1 MTPPPARVLVVS
13 PLFHTDRGGLGRQA
27 VLLTERLA
35 AAGARPLVATRLMRG
50 LPARRF
56 SALVERFE
64 LPAGRPEV
72 HNYEEPDLENLLTS
86 LRFCRELWRLMVAR
100 RRDYD
105 VIHVHG
111 ASLPF
116 LAALPLA
123 RLLGKRVIGKV
134 AALDQGVEAG
144 DLAGHWGPLGPV
156 LARLAASS
164 DAFVATTEEIAAALQ
179 GEGVPREKI
188 VRLPNFVDT
197 ARFHP
202 LPPAEREAL
211 RVELGWS
218 GRAVALCAGRLAER
232 KNVDLLLRA
241 FAEAK
246 QPLSAQRPLLA
257 IAGDGPERERLLAL
271 REELGLSED
280 EVSFLGF
287 ERRIERLYQAADLL
301 VIASRVEGLPN
312 ALLEGMA
319 CGLPVLATRLG
330 GARDVIAPGEQGV
343 LVEPG
348 RVEPLRAGLV
358 ELLGDPARRQR
369 LGEASAARIRA
380 RFTLSAIAPRYL
392 ELYARLGAGRAP
404 RAAGLS

>member
-1 MTPPPARVLVVS
+1 VKPSPARVLVVS

-35 AAGARPLVATRLMRG
+35 EAGARPLVATRLMRG

-86 LRFCRELWRLMVAR
+86 LRFCGQLWRLMLAR

-123 RLLGKRVIGKV
+123 RLLRKRVIGKV

-144 DLAGHWGPLGPV
+144 DLAGHWGPLGPA

-197 ARFHP
+197 SRFHP

-211 RVELGWS
+211 RAEQGWT
-218 GRAVALCAGRLAER
+218 GRSVALCAGRLAER

-241 FAEAK
+241 FATAK
-246 QPLSAQRPLLA
+246 DELSEQRPLLA

-271 REELGLSED
+271 RDELGLAD
-280 EVSFLGF
+280 DVAFLGF

-330 GARDVIAPGEQGV
+330 GARDVIAPGEQG
-343 LVEPG
+343 LLIEPG

-358 ELLGDPARRQR
+358 ELLGDPARRQAM
-369 LGEASAARIRA
+369 GEASSARIQE
-380 RFTLSAIAPRYL
+380 RFTLGAIAPRYL
-392 ELYARLGAGRAP
+392 ELYARLRAGQAP
-404 RAAGLS
+404 RAAGLSS

>member
-1 MTPPPARVLVVS
+1 MKRPPARVLVVS

-35 AAGARPLVATRLMRG
+35 EAGARPLVATRLMRG

-86 LRFCRELWRLMVAR
+86 LRFCGQLWRLMLAR

-123 RLLGKRVIGKV
+123 RLLRKRVIGKV

-197 ARFHP
+197 SRFHP
-202 LPPAEREAL
+202 LPPAERDAL
-211 RVELGWS
+211 RAEHGWAD
-218 GRAVALCAGRLAER
+218 RAVVLCAGRLAER

-241 FAEAK
+241 FAAARDELREA
-246 QPLSAQRPLLA
+246 RPLLA

-271 REELGLSED
+271 RDELGLAED
-280 EVSFLGF
+280 VAFLGF

-330 GARDVIAPGEQGV
+330 GARDVIAPGEQG
-343 LVEPG
+343 LLIEPG
-348 RVEPLRAGLV
+348 LVEPLREGLV
-358 ELLGDPARRQR
+358 ELLGDPARRQAM
-369 LGEASAARIRA
+369 GAASSARIQE
-380 RFTLSAIAPRYL
+380 RFTLGAIAPRYL
-392 ELYARLGAGRAP
+392 DLYARLCAGQAP
-404 RAAGLS
+404 RAAGLSS